1 MRNDS
6 KKTKGLIRH
15 FVLMAIFCGLL
26 LPLSASAQKSVV
38 KGTVKDSDG
47 ELLMGAG
54 VVVKG
59 TSLGTV
65 TDADGNILTNSKVMV
80 TLNGKKAYATT
91 DSEGVY
97 QFTGYG
103 QEGQNTFTVGYYG
116 TNNYNAYTSSETK
129 LFLVVALP
137 VL

>member
-1 MRNDS
+1 MVTVSDIVVNG
-6 KKTKGLIRH
+6 TKISITGK
-15 FVLMAIFCGLL
+15 F
-26 LPLSASAQKSVV
+26 
-38 KGTVKDSDG
+38 
-47 ELLMGAG
+47 
-54 VVVKG
+54 
-59 TSLGTV
+59 

-129 LFLVVALP
+129 LTVSKS
-137 VL
+137 